1 MTSSR
6 HGGWCGHLKGPG
18 GSCHPFCDLCQLC
31 PSHSPQRLKTKE
43 RTPHFLVRWVGGAAN
58 VTACSGELDD
68 AVPGNTLSAAC
79 SDVVSQRRASPPT
92 PPPRQTQELYPL
104 PPPRPAHRPKVPQTL
119 PCLPYRS
126 FHAPAFRCVTTA
138 FATPPG
144 TLAGAGRDSPARLV
158 PPFSPHA
165 VPLPRDSREV

>member
-1 MTSSR
+1 MAAGVGILRDQVEAVIPFVTSVSSALVTAHR
-6 HGGWCGHLKGPG
+6 DLRRRNVHLTFWCGGW
-18 GSCHPFCDLCQLC
+18 
-31 PSHSPQRLKTKE
+31 
-43 RTPHFLVRWVGGAAN
+43 GGAAN
-58 VTACSGELDD
+58 VTACGGGLDD
-68 AVPGNTLSAAC
+68 TVPGNTLSAAC
-79 SDVVSQRRASPPT
+79 SDIVSQRRASPPT

-119 PCLPYRS
+119 PCLPYRP
-126 FHAPAFRCVTTA
+126 FHAPAFRCVTTT
-138 FATPPG
+138 FTTPPG